1 MIEIRNP
8 YQRRIHKK
16 TLLLVCPLMAWFL
29 IIAGRLVDLQVLQH
43 SRLKAQVIE
52 QNSLKSAI
60 IPKRGN
66 IFDRNG
72 AVLAL
77 SLPLPSVFYIPL
89 KDDPPAGHLS
99 KINRLRR
106 PLSLTE
112 KDVQKIMSRLSD
124 GDTFVWI
131 KRTINLTEYES
142 VKRLNLPGVSFREE
156 NKRFYPLGP
165 LAAHVLGGVG
175 VDDVGRSGVELKYN
189 DLLKGINGQSQILW
203 DARKRK
209 YQIETLKEPQPGKPL
224 TLTIDQVIQHSAE
237 RELRRAVEES
247 GANWG
252 TVVISDP
259 GSGEIL
265 AMACYPTYDPNAYPD
280 VSQEAEVNRAVRHNF
295 EPGSTFKIVTAAA
308 AREYGASR
316 LTDTFDCREGKIR
329 VAGWTIQDHE
339 KFGVLTFPE
348 VFIHSSNVGSI
359 QVGLRLA
366 REELYHA
373 IQAFGFGKKTE
384 VGLPGEEKGILRPVD
399 KWSKTSLAALSI
411 GYEVSVT
418 AVQVLQAINVIAGRG
433 FLVPL
438 RIVKE
443 TSSYE
448 AGPEATVPFA
458 TRIISE
464 KTAAEVRNI
473 LERAVAEGTG
483 KEAVIEGFTIA
494 GKTGTAQKLDPVLGG
509 YSSKKH
515 LSAFAGFVPSDKP
528 VLSMVIILDEPKGTL
543 YYGGQVAA
551 PLFRDIA
558 RSVLLYLR
566 EPPREGPK
574 ANPVITAR
582 LQDRRTP

>member
-1 MIEIRNP
+1 MIEIRDP
-8 YQRRIHKK
+8 YRRRIHKK
-16 TLLLVCPLMAWFL
+16 TLLLVCLLLAWFL

-52 QNSLKSAI
+52 QNSLKSDI

-72 AVLAL
+72 IVLAL
-77 SLPLPSVFYIPL
+77 SLPLPSVFYVPL
-89 KDDPPAGHLS
+89 KDEPAAGHRA
-99 KINRLRR
+99 KINRLKKA
-106 PLSLTE
+106 LSLTD
-112 KDVQKIMSRLSD
+112 KDIQKIMARVED
-124 GDTFVWI
+124 HDTFVWI
-131 KRTINLTEYES
+131 KRTISQAEYES
-142 VKRLNLPGVSFREE
+142 VKRLAVPGISFREE

-175 VDDVGRSGVELKYN
+175 VDDVGLSGVELKYN
-189 DLLKGINGQSQILW
+189 ELLKGINGQSQILW

-209 YQIETLKEPQPGKPL
+209 YQIETLKDPKPGKPL
-224 TLTIDQVIQHSAE
+224 TLTIDQIIQHSAE
-237 RELRRAVEES
+237 RELRRAVEETR
-247 GANWG
+247 ANWG
-252 TVVISDP
+252 TVVISNP
-259 GSGEIL
+259 ASGEIL
-265 AMACYPTYDPNAYPD
+265 AMAGFPTYDPNAYPD
-280 VSQEAEVNRAVRHNF
+280 VSREAEVNRAVRHNF

-329 VAGWTIQDHE
+329 VAGWTIEDHE
-339 KFGVLTFPE
+339 KLGVLTFPE

-366 REELYHA
+366 RGEFYNA
-373 IQAFGFGKKTE
+373 IQAFGFGRKTE

-418 AVQVLQAINVIAGRG
+418 AVQVLQALNVIANRG
-433 FLVPL
+433 FLIPL

-443 TSSYE
+443 TPVPA
-448 AGPEATVPFA
+448 AGPAAPGYPA
-458 TRIISE
+458 PRIVSE
-464 KTAAEVRNI
+464 RTAAEVKDI

-483 KEAVIEGFTIA
+483 REAVIEGFSIA
-494 GKTGTAQKLDPVLGG
+494 GKTGTAQKIDPALGG
-509 YSSKKH
+509 YSARKH
-515 LSAFAGFVPSDKP
+515 LSAFAGFVPSEKP
-528 VLSMVIILDEPKGTL
+528 LLSMVIILDEPKGTL

-558 RSVLLYLR
+558 RNVLLYLR
-566 EPPREGPK
+566 EPPREIPK
-574 ANPVITAR
+574 AEAIIAAR
-582 LQDRRTP
+582 LPDRRTP